1 MVASPAMLEWLDV
14 ESVAWGRYH
23 HAYGPA
29 TDVPDL
35 LRALAV
41 PSQAPKWIRRRAAK
55 AKKPVLQHVVWALWG
70 NLFHQGTVY
79 AASAKAVPFL
89 VAILKRSQSGDDQA
103 RQFIVEYLHHLAC
116 GYYADRFPASVN
128 LAALEAACSS
138 AESAGLP
145 DAVFDGGAWNLIPDT
160 AGPQVARDVAA
171 CWARDCYRAVEQ
183 AVPDLVQLTGRQP
196 SRVVAHL
203 LFALL
208 AEFPRNAA
216 AIDRLWADA
225 AGKVTRPRT
234 TAALLALALLANRGA
249 AVARSR
255 VHDAALQLGALA
267 TNRYSHLYTAAAEQ
281 LTGEDGALPSQRALD
296 AVSTLGESDRACAC
310 PFADNLEQ
318 LGQAML
324 SRLPPSA
331 DTWVIDRLAER
342 LRAAVGFSKLP
353 SLQSLLVRGSP
364 WRRPEPTPTQ
374 RQILRIIVEHG
385 DWGRYVNV
393 NQAEILRAMG
403 LPADRERLSALAG

>member
-1 MVASPAMLEWLDV
+1 MLEWLDV

-35 LRALAV
+35 LRALAI
-41 PSQAPKWIRRRAAK
+41 PSQASKWIRRRADK

-70 NLFHQGTVY
+70 NLFHQGSVH

-89 VAILKRSQSGDDQA
+89 VAILKRSKSRDDHV
-103 RQFIVEYLHHLAC
+103 RRFIVEYLHHLAC
-116 GYYADRFPASVN
+116 GYYAARFPAPVDI
-128 LAALEAACSS
+128 AALEAACAS

-145 DAVFDGGAWNLIPDT
+145 DAVFDGGAWNLIPDA
-160 AGPQVARDVAA
+160 AGPQVARAVAA

-183 AVPDLVQLTGRQP
+183 AVPDLVQFTDRQP
-196 SRVVAHL
+196 SRPVANS

-208 AEFPRNAA
+208 AEFPRNDA
-216 AIDRLWADA
+216 AIERFWADA
-225 AGKVTRPRT
+225 AGKATRPRT
-234 TAALLALALLANRGA
+234 TTALLALALLANRGA
-249 AVARSR
+249 PVARSR
-255 VHDAALQLGALA
+255 VHDAAIQLGAGA
-267 TNRYSHLYTAAAEQ
+267 TNRYAHLYTAAAEQ
-281 LTGEDGALPSQRALD
+281 LTAEDGALPSQRALD
-296 AVSTLGESDRACAC
+296 AVGTLEENDRACAC
-310 PFADNLEQ
+310 PFAENLEQ

-331 DTWVIDRLAER
+331 NTLVIDRLAER
-342 LRAAVGFSKLP
+342 LRVAVHFSKLAP
-353 SLQSLLVRGSP
+353 LHSLLVRGAP
-364 WRRPEPTPTQ
+364 WCHPEPTPTQ

-385 DWGRYVNV
+385 DWGRFVNV
-393 NQAEILRAMG
+393 NQSEILRAMG